1 MKLISFM
8 NEGIPGYGVVHDDCV
23 LDVSAVLR
31 MQFPDLKSIV
41 LGNAWDKLH
50 DACRSCRSFNLDSV
64 EHLPPIPNP
73 SKIFCIG
80 HNYEEHRLETGRPK
94 TTFPSTFFRFADSQ
108 VSHGQSAL
116 IPRVSSEIDFEGEL
130 AVVIGKPGRYIPAA
144 EALSRVAGYSC
155 YNDISVRDWQRHTT
169 QFGPGKNF
177 PCTGGFGP
185 WLVTADEIGDP
196 QALELT
202 TKLNG
207 HVVQHANTSQMIFT
221 VAELIVYCSS
231 FTPLTPGDVIVSG
244 TPGGVGMKRTPP
256 LYMAKGDAVEVEI
269 SRIGTLRLTME
280 KED

>member
-144 EALSRVAGYSC
+144 EALSHVAGYSC

-221 VAELIVYCSS
+221 VAELIEYCSS